1 MRIRDWS
8 SDVCSSD
15 LPGCVYHL
23 LPGLAEHYGLDED
36 GRAWLAW
43 LNGNTQNP
51 VTSILLLE
59 ASGGS
64 IAGWEK
70 AVAFWN
76 EHFRALEWDT
86 DRRHQKYKFGEA
98 TSGFASLVGTA
109 PADAWLGDAE
119 GDRKSTRLHSSH

>member
-1 MRIRDWS
+1 MRISDWS

-15 LPGCVYHL
+15 LEFHLRYRTHPGCVYHL

-51 VTSILLLE
+51 VTSMLLLE

-64 IAGWEK
+64 IGGREK
-70 AVAFWN
+70 GGAFWD

-86 DRRHQKYKFGEA
+86 ERRPQEHKLGEE
-98 TSGFASLVGTA
+98 TSRS
-109 PADAWLGDAE
+109 E
-119 GDRKSTRLHSSH
+119 